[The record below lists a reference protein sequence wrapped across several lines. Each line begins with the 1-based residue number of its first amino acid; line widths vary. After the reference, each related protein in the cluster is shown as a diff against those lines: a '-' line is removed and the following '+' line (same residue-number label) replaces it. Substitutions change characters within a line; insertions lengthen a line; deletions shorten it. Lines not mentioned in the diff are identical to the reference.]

1 MLTQSPCVCLNEVGT
16 GAGKVF
22 KGAGQGIG
30 HVVGGGELLIEWALF
45 SDSILLNFF

>member
-1 MLTQSPCVCLNEVGT
+1 MLTQSPCVCSNEVGT

-30 HVVGGGELLIEWALF
+30 HVVGGGELLVEWALF
-45 SDSILLNFF
+45 SDWILPNAF